1 LNIVIMKGR
10 LSRDP
15 EVKTTASGT
24 QFARLSIAVDS
35 ITKAGEE
42 RKADFIPCL
51 AWGKT
56 AEFIGKY
63 FQKGQ
68 EILAEGRIQ
77 TGSYERDGRKVY
89 TTDVVIDRVEFC
101 GSKGM
106 PKGVD
111 IDGDVENSE
120 VPF

>member
-1 LNIVIMKGR
+1 MNITILKGR
-10 LSRDP
+10 ISRDP
-15 EVKTTASGT
+15 EIKTTQSGT
-24 QFARLSIAVDS
+24 QFARLSIAVDR

-42 RKADFIPCL
+42 RNADFIPCM

-77 TGSYERDGRKVY
+77 TGSYEKDGRKVY

-101 GSKGM
+101 GSKGGG
-106 PKGVD
+106 KA
-111 IDGDVENSE
+111 EQSEE

>member
-1 LNIVIMKGR
+1 MNIVIIKGC
-10 LSRDP
+10 LSREP
-15 EVKTTASGT
+15 EIKTTASGT
-24 QFARLSIAVDS
+24 QFARLSIAVDR

-77 TGSYERDGRKVY
+77 TGSYEKDGRKVY

-101 GSKGM
+101 GSKNGG
-106 PKGVD
+106 KQD
-111 IDGDVENSE
+111 AVEGI
-120 VPF
+120 PF

>member
-1 LNIVIMKGR
+1 MNLVIIKGR
-10 LSRDP
+10 ISRDP
-15 EVKTTASGT
+15 EIRTTQSGT
-24 QFARLSIAVDS
+24 QFARLSIAVDR

-63 FQKGQ
+63 FTKGQ

-77 TGSYERDGRKVY
+77 TGSYEKDGRKVY

-101 GSKGM
+101 GSKNGG
-106 PKGVD
+106 KQD
-111 IDGDVENSE
+111 AVEGI
-120 VPF
+120 PF

>member
-1 LNIVIMKGR
+1 MNHVALHGR
-10 LSRDP
+10 IARDP
-15 EVKTTASGT
+15 EIKTTQSGT
-24 QFARLSIAVDS
+24 QFARLSIAVDR
-35 ITKAGEE
+35 ITKEE

-77 TGSYERDGRKVY
+77 TGSYEKDGRKVY

-101 GSKGM
+101 GSKNGG
-106 PKGVD
+106 KAEVS
-111 IDGDVENSE
+111 EE

>member
-1 LNIVIMKGR
+1 MNHVTLHGR
-10 LSRDP
+10 ISRDP
-15 EVKTTASGT
+15 EIKTTQSGT
-24 QFARLSIAVDS
+24 QFARLSIAVDR

-63 FQKGQ
+63 FTKGQ

-77 TGSYERDGRKVY
+77 TGSYEKDGKKVY

-101 GSKGM
+101 GSKNGG
-106 PKGVD
+106 KA
-111 IDGDVENSE
+111 DGQEE
-120 VPF
+120 IPF

>member
-1 LNIVIMKGR
+1 MNLVIIKGR
-10 LSRDP
+10 ISREP
-15 EVKTTASGT
+15 EIKTTQSGT
-24 QFARLSIAVDS
+24 QFARLSIAVDRYA
-35 ITKAGEE
+35 KAGEQ
-42 RKADFIPCL
+42 RTADFIPCT

-77 TGSYERDGRKVY
+77 TGSYTNQDGKKIY

-101 GSKGM
+101 GSKSG
-106 PKGVD
+106 KQD
-111 IDGDVENSE
+111 AESI
-120 VPF
+120 PF

>member
-1 LNIVIMKGR
+1 MNRVILKGR
-10 LSRDP
+10 IAKEPD
-15 EVKTTASGT
+15 VKTTQSGQT
-24 QFARLSIAVDS
+24 FTRIAIAVDKYA
-35 ITKAGEE
+35 KAGEQ
-42 RKADFIPCL
+42 RTADFIPCT

-77 TGSYERDGRKVY
+77 TGSYTNQDGKKIY

-101 GSKGM
+101 GKAVA
-106 PKGVD
+106 KNATTTNA
-111 IDGDVENSE
+111 EE